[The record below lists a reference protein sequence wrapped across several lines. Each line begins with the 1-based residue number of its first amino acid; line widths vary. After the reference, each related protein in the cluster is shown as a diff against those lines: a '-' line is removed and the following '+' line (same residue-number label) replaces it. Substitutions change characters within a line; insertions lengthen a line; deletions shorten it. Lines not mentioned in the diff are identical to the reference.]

1 MCSGTADLAKPC
13 YQGGS
18 SGARGEMIYLNV
30 CACVCEK
37 LDMHTVEV
45 TSITSGPWS
54 SGRTNLQ
61 TKVWEMV
68 GGAGEDLNLMSIA
81 SHDSF
86 RIFAAGETLY
96 CHSGSF
102 RKIPPPPPPDMRI
115 GCSRETIDSKF
126 KSSLKS

>member
-1 MCSGTADLAKPC
+1 MCVP
-13 YQGGS
+13 
-18 SGARGEMIYLNV
+18 
-30 CACVCEK
+30 VCEK
-37 LDMHTVEV
+37 LDVHTVEV

-86 RIFAAGETLY
+86 RIFAAGETLS

-102 RKIPPPPPPDMRI
+102 RKITPRTPDMRI
-115 GCSRETIDSKF
+115 GCSRKTIDSKL
-126 KSSLKS
+126 KSSLKSYI